1 MILRPKSGFV
11 FACVFLDALGIG
23 LIIPVLPRLIG
34 TLSTSQDMQTW
45 WYGAIMVSY
54 GLMQFL
60 SSPLLGALSDKLGRR
75 PVLLVGILGLGL
87 TFAVPAF
94 FASLPLIL
102 ASRIVGGALSANT
115 VVAQAYISDITSGKE
130 RAAMFGRLGAVFGI
144 GLIVGPAIGGL
155 AGQTD
160 PAFPFVL
167 ASALALLNFLYGA
180 LFLPESLPT
189 DKKTP
194 ASFTTLNAFLTL
206 HAYSKKKK
214 VVRFSLSSV

>member
-87 TFAVPAF
+87 TFAVPVKNVISQSSLAVSRISY
-94 FASLPLIL
+94 SLPADI
-102 ASRIVGGALSANT
+102 LSAN
-115 VVAQAYISDITSGKE
+115 SSFME
-130 RAAMFGRLGAVFGI
+130 AV
-144 GLIVGPAIGGL
+144 LPQV
-155 AGQTD
+155 
-160 PAFPFVL
+160 
-167 ASALALLNFLYGA
+167 
-180 LFLPESLPT
+180 FLPISSRESA
-189 DKKTP
+189 D
-194 ASFTTLNAFLTL
+194 
-206 HAYSKKKK
+206 
-214 VVRFSLSSV
+214 